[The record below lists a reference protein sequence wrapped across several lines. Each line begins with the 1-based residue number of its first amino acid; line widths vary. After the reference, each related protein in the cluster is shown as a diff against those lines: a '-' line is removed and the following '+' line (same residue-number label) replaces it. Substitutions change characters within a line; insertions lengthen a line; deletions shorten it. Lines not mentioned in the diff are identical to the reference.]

1 MKNMDEA
8 TSIRIDADLWRKA
21 KILAAKRGVTL
32 RSIIEE
38 LLAMEIEA
46 EELLGEKV
54 TVDESAVEAL
64 LKERKKGKMPFV
76 IVSKK
81 TAVELVRE
89 GRGD

>member
-1 MKNMDEA
+1 MDEV
-8 TSIRIDADLWRKA
+8 TSVRINAELWRKV

-38 LLAMEIEA
+38 LLAMEVEA
-46 EELLGEKV
+46 EELLSEKA
-54 TVDESAVEAL
+54 TVDESIVEAL
-64 LKERKKGKMPFV
+64 LKERKKGKIPLV

-81 TAVELVRE
+81 TTVELVRE